1 MGLSVVW
8 ILVFAVIVGLFVAR
22 GLKAI
27 LVAGAVVV
35 VIVVA
40 VAAYNFLINFRSQ

>member
-8 ILVFAVIVGLFVAR
+8 LLVIAVIVGLFVAR

-35 VIVVA
+35 VIGIAVA
-40 VAAYNFLINFRSQ
+40 VYNILINGRSQ